1 VYAFKGW
8 FSFLTSGEPFIID
21 EDVKVVPT
29 PGHTLTDVSVLV
41 NTKDK
46 GLVAVTGMCLGMRKC
61 ILYKTVFLVI

>member
-1 VYAFKGW
+1 VIKSPVYAFKGW
-8 FSFLTSGEPFIID
+8 CPFLTLGEPFIID

-46 GLVAVTGMCLGMRKC
+46 GLVAVTGTLE
-61 ILYKTVFLVI
+61 

>member
-1 VYAFKGW
+1 MLGLYSFVLNNSFL
-8 FSFLTSGEPFIID
+8 FPFLTSGEPFIID

-46 GLVAVTGMCLGMRKC
+46 GLVAVTGTLE
-61 ILYKTVFLVI
+61 

>member
-1 VYAFKGW
+1 VIQSPVYGFKGR

-29 PGHTLTDVSVLV
+29 PGHTLADVSVLV

-46 GLVAVTGMCLGMRKC
+46 GLVAVTGTLE
-61 ILYKTVFLVI
+61 